1 MVSTLS
7 LQLKCHSAASNVA
20 YCFVASSSTTCSYA
34 RPRQQCLQVWV
45 CVSGS
50 GCMGPVFDT
59 QHHQAVLCIQDQC
72 STAPVVSTTASREQE
87 NIVGK
92 PYAQSLSR
100 TQNMSPQRVPTE
112 RFQVPAQHYQ
122 TLVTVNHSLE
132 KKRKEKG
139 KTAPFGVSLI
149 RSLDLYWAA
158 QEPQFFFQCRH
169 TCSLLLSHAV
179 LL

>member
-1 MVSTLS
+1 
-7 LQLKCHSAASNVA
+7 
-20 YCFVASSSTTCSYA
+20 
-34 RPRQQCLQVWV
+34 
-45 CVSGS
+45 
-50 GCMGPVFDT
+50 MGPVFDA

-87 NIVGK
+87 NMVGK

-139 KTAPFGVSLI
+139 KKKERL
-149 RSLDLYWAA
+149 R
-158 QEPQFFFQCRH
+158 
-169 TCSLLLSHAV
+169 LSASV
-179 LL
+179 